1 MADRKKSKSQSSFVN
16 IAVFW
21 FIFLAA
27 TLWLTTRSKPFL
39 HSINL
44 DSEEATPSRIYISSA
59 LTSFSDRTSCIWIS
73 MRDNILRKSSIKLN
87 QRYGLEFKITR
98 KNLHV
103 LLCILLSGDIAT
115 NPGPKVSAKNQA
127 LRCLSFNAQSLKS
140 THKRVDGSLTTN
152 LSVFQDLVYTENLDR
167 IAVTETWLN
176 NSVSNNEILPL
187 GYNIIRQDRSSD
199 KREGGVL
206 LALRENIQYNI
217 MEINSES
224 ELEIVAVELDT
235 QNTKFLLSV
244 CYRPP
249 NCNLKDWLSSF
260 TYFLQISERYEK
272 VLITGDFNFPDL
284 TWNLLDDKNGC
295 GVTSNYAID
304 FRELT
309 NDFFLQ
315 QVNSFPRRLN
325 NILDLI
331 FTKTPECVSDLS
343 CILPSSVDIF
353 TDHNLLFFDFKVY
366 VTLSSHESR
375 TIFDYNSADWENL
388 YKDLSA
394 NFTQS
399 SSLLGSGSN
408 CSSNSKNVDID
419 VAWQK
424 WSESFINTVSRHIPT
439 KVVKR
444 RGSPPWFDS
453 EIRHL
458 FKRKETARRKA
469 KKSSRPNHWENFR
482 NLRRSL
488 KSLVARKKREFL
500 QSLPNLMKSNPKKF
514 WSVFKSISRTSSVPN
529 KMVWTRDDITTTA
542 EKPTEVANLLNDY
555 FYYMFKVP
563 LSNDEYNNC
572 STQDEILCE
581 PLSDILVTPDEVDTI
596 IFALDDNKATGPDKI
611 PAKLFAML
619 CFSDIFF
626 SLRPFQYEPNI

>member
-1 MADRKKSKSQSSFVN
+1 MADRKKSKSESSFVN
-16 IAVFW
+16 TAAFW

-27 TLWLTTRSKPFL
+27 TLWLSTRSKPFL
-39 HSINL
+39 HSNNL

-115 NPGPKVSAKNQA
+115 NPGPEVSAKNQA

-140 THKRVDGSLTTN
+140 TFKIVDGSLTTN
-152 LSVFQDLVYTENLDR
+152 LSMFQDLVYTENLDI

-176 NSVSNNEILPL
+176 NFVSNNEILPS

-199 KREGGVL
+199 KRGGGVL
-206 LALRENIQYNI
+206 LALCENIQYSI

-249 NCNLKDWLSSF
+249 NCNPKDWLSSF

-284 TWNLLDDKNGC
+284 TWDLLDDKNEC

-309 NDFFLQ
+309 DFFLQ
-315 QVNSFPRRLN
+315 QVNSFPTRLN
-325 NILDLI
+325 NTLDLI

-343 CILPSSVDIF
+343 CVLPSVDIF
-353 TDHNLLFFDFKVY
+353 TV
-366 VTLSSHESR
+366 
-375 TIFDYNSADWENL
+375 I
-388 YKDLSA
+388 
-394 NFTQS
+394 
-399 SSLLGSGSN
+399 
-408 CSSNSKNVDID
+408 C
-419 VAWQK
+419 
-424 WSESFINTVSRHIPT
+424 RHI
-439 KVVKR
+439 
-444 RGSPPWFDS
+444 
-453 EIRHL
+453 H
-458 FKRKETARRKA
+458 
-469 KKSSRPNHWENFR
+469 
-482 NLRRSL
+482 RSQL
-488 KSLVARKKREFL
+488 A
-500 QSLPNLMKSNPKKF
+500 
-514 WSVFKSISRTSSVPN
+514 
-529 KMVWTRDDITTTA
+529 
-542 EKPTEVANLLNDY
+542 
-555 FYYMFKVP
+555 
-563 LSNDEYNNC
+563 
-572 STQDEILCE
+572 IL
-581 PLSDILVTPDEVDTI
+581 
-596 IFALDDNKATGPDKI
+596 
-611 PAKLFAML
+611 
-619 CFSDIFF
+619 
-626 SLRPFQYEPNI
+626 